1 MWILKPIA
9 SESGTSKNGDIK
21 RYYKCSGRKHGSTCN
36 KSIIRKELLEDLV
49 VNTTIKAFTKEIDL
63 HELARKL
70 LQKLNDQIN
79 DQSILNLLE
88 NEQSNVQ
95 KSLNNMLNAVE
106 KAIITSSTKQRIEEL
121 EFKLED
127 IKSKILI
134 EKSRG
139 KILLNENDI
148 VNYITIALKKEPKQL
163 IKLLIKEIV
172 LFDDR
177 IEIYYKH
184 SNTKKPDDTIS
195 HQAFSFYSCSFSYY
209 LSDGRSPIVTLK
221 ILCYI

>member
-1 MWILKPIA
+1 
-9 SESGTSKNGDIK
+9 
-21 RYYKCSGRKHGSTCN
+21 
-36 KSIIRKELLEDLV
+36 
-49 VNTTIKAFTKEIDL
+49 
-63 HELARKL
+63 
-70 LQKLNDQIN
+70 
-79 DQSILNLLE
+79 
-88 NEQSNVQ
+88 
-95 KSLNNMLNAVE
+95 MLDTVE
-106 KAIITSSTKQRIEEL
+106 KGIITSSTKQHIEEL
-121 EFKLED
+121 EFKPD
-127 IKSKILI
+127 YIKSKILI

-195 HQAFSFYSCSFSYY
+195 HQAFSLYS
-209 LSDGRSPIVTLK
+209 D
-221 ILCYI
+221 CYVCPQEQ